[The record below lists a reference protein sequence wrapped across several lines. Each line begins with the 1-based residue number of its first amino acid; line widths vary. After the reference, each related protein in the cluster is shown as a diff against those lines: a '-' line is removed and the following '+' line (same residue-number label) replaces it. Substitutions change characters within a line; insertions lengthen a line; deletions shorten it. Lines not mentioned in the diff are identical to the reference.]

1 MSEISVLSNQYTK
14 LVTTSDRING
24 SVITVKKHDLVG
36 RKEGRDLHPKISV
49 SEQEFKLAKENLVK
63 FLTQIFSLINEENQ
77 PSEDIPLLV
86 IEDYLKKL
94 NEDAYFK
101 ENLKELIEA
110 LTNEKELND
119 SDMRVLDR
127 VISVL
132 DSERTLLFRK
142 LRTARG

>member
-36 RKEGRDLHPKISV
+36 RKEGRDRHPKISV
-49 SEQEFKLAKENLVK
+49 SKEEFKVAKENLVK
-63 FLTQIFSLINEENQ
+63 FLSHLFNLINEENQ
-77 PSEDIPLLV
+77 PSEDLPLLV

-101 ENLKELIEA
+101 ENLKELIES
-110 LTNEKELND
+110 LTNEKELNE